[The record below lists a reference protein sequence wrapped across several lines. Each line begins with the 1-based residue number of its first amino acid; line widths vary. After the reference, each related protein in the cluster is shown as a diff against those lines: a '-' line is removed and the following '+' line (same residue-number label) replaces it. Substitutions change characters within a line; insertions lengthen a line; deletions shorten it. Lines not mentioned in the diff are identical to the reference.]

1 MYLSLIV
8 TFLLVLI
15 LAISGVQN
23 SLSVD
28 LKLIAWKLQM
38 SLTALIFYSALL
50 GGAIVAVL
58 TLPKLVSK
66 SLKVRKLKK
75 EIYELKKKALD
86 IEKVHE
92 EGS

>member
-8 TFLLVLI
+8 TFVLVLI

-38 SLTALIFYSALL
+38 SLTALIFYSSLL
-50 GGAIVAVL
+50 GGAIIAVL

-66 SLKVRKLKK
+66 SLKVRQLNKQ
-75 EIYELKKKALD
+75 IYELKKKAL
-86 IEKVHE
+86 EVETAQE